1 MPTDPW
7 HTGTRSHNLMTF
19 VRSRM
24 AAVNQNDPESG
35 ALSLEWVAIAIVL
48 VAAALALAV
57 FLGGKLGALESLI
70 PS

>member
-1 MPTDPW
+1 
-7 HTGTRSHNLMTF
+7 
-19 VRSRM
+19 V
-24 AAVNQNDPESG
+24 AALKESDPESG
-35 ALSLEWVAIAIVL
+35 ALSLEWVAIAVVL